1 MYFSTPWLKTSSP
14 WFASFSLGTR
24 QDKQVCNIYFLSA
37 SGVKLDSYWWFQ
49 ASCFMAFL
57 GSHRVGI
64 HTPPPGSSGNPALPA
79 CSAALFSLSLLVFG
93 LLSGCCRYQASLRW
107 EHSLHK
113 TWKPARCVHSSMQ
126 STHRQLSCWTASVP
140 LHRVQ
145 YTRPGAPAASSQVS
159 LWGVGGLI
167 PPGYCRVSPPGARP
181 EAAPLDFS
189 HPVWQSSNPCIVF

>member
-1 MYFSTPWLKTSSP
+1 MQWPH
-14 WFASFSLGTR
+14 
-24 QDKQVCNIYFLSA
+24 FLSA

-79 CSAALFSLSLLVFG
+79 CSCLLFSSSLLVFA
-93 LLSGCCRYQASLRW
+93 LLSGCCRYQALLRW
-107 EHSLHK
+107 ENSC
-113 TWKPARCVHSSMQ
+113 TKPGNLPRSCTRQYGEHT
-126 STHRQLSCWTASVP
+126 STAPCWTASRP
-140 LHRVQ
+140 PAQGSVQ
-145 YTRPGAPAASSQVS
+145 ARCSAASSQVS
-159 LWGVGGLI
+159 LWGGGGLV
-167 PPGYCRVSPPGARP
+167 PPGYCPGQSPRARP